1 MEPYWHRTHTSPPN
15 SPVGARWRPAPLLP
29 PLLVQDKSW
38 GRMACRY
45 RPRHAC
51 ATHRWPPSGGFQ
63 CSLLSKD
70 KLSNRLLFY
79 EFTLRSIS
87 QKRLRKILGLSC
99 STLRHNSVLWK
110 VKKPEDREKQRVQ
123 KQGALWI
130 PPQRLTVNLSSTG
143 TDTSLLPSLW
153 TSWLLNYVL
162 CCHHKQVY
170 KQRRAENTGETIL
183 QKWSNSLKQQA

>member
-1 MEPYWHRTHTSPPN
+1 MLERTHHRTSVHKQPWRSHTDTECAPAARTSPPN
-15 SPVGARWRPAPLLP
+15 SLAGARWRPAPQLP

-63 CSLLSKD
+63 YSLLSKD

-79 EFTLRSIS
+79 EFTPRSIF

-99 STLRHNSVLWK
+99 STLRQNSVLWK
-110 VKKPEDREKQRVQ
+110 VKKPEEREKREVL
-123 KQGALWI
+123 KQGATQSLSTM
-130 PPQRLTVNLSSTG
+130 TVHLSPTG
-143 TDTSLLPSLW
+143 KDVSLPW
-153 TSWLLNYVL
+153 GTWRLNYVL
-162 CCHHKQVY
+162 CCHHK
-170 KQRRAENTGETIL
+170 
-183 QKWSNSLKQQA
+183 

>member
-1 MEPYWHRTHTSPPN
+1 MESYWHRTHNPPPAPHNSN
-15 SPVGARWRPAPLLP
+15 SPAGARWRPSLLLP
-29 PLLVQDKSW
+29 PLLIQDKSW

-45 RPRHAC
+45 RPRHGC

-99 STLRHNSVLWK
+99 STLRRNSVLWK
-110 VKKPEDREKQRVQ
+110 VKRPGVRAKREVL
-123 KQGALWI
+123 KQGAVL
-130 PPQRLTVNLSSTG
+130 QFLHNG
-143 TDTSLLPSLW
+143 
-153 TSWLLNYVL
+153 WLLIQSWQRHLTTIPVWGAWPLNCVL
-162 CCHHKQVY
+162 CCHHKYEHSEEELSAIKKVFF
-170 KQRRAENTGETIL
+170 
-183 QKWSNSLKQQA
+183 